1 MPTTADLR
9 KINILQD
16 LPEAVLEKIVPLVKE
31 AAYQENDVVFQHG
44 HPADTFGMLLR
55 GKILLNVEAAP
66 GVVVSLGSIKAGY
79 SFGWGVLLPGSTHRN
94 DAVALEPCL
103 VLLIPGEDLLQLMDR
118 DREAGYHLLR
128 RFVVILKNRL
138 DRRTS
143 QFVLA
148 MDRQVEVEEL
158 AE

>member
-1 MPTTADLR
+1 MATTADLR

-16 LPEAVLEKIVPLVKE
+16 LPEAVLTKIAPLVKE
-31 AAYQENDVVFQHG
+31 TSYKENDIIFRHG
-44 HPADTFGMLLR
+44 ELADSFGMLLR

-79 SFGWGVLLPGSTHRN
+79 SFGWGVLIPGSTHRN

-103 VLLIPGEDLLQLMDR
+103 VLLISGEDLLSLMDR
-118 DREAGYHLLR
+118 DRDTGYHLLK
-128 RFVVILKNRL
+128 RFTTILKNRL

-148 MDRQVEVEEL
+148 MGQQVQVEEL